1 MASIQK
7 KGDAW
12 YCQFLYRRQRHTFAV
27 GEVDEAE
34 ARAVAAK
41 VGYLLMRLKQNLL
54 DIPAGCDIVTFVRF
68 DGNPPTDK
76 PHLIAKEHTFEEV
89 SDQFLQTFS
98 NGAIE
103 ANTLCTARI
112 HLNHATETLGKTFPL
127 NALTHADLQRHI
139 TRRTSGETAVAPV
152 TVKKEIDTF
161 RAAWNW
167 ASRTGMVTVDF
178 PGSGLVYPKAD
189 ERLPFMTWKEI
200 DRRLAAGGDPD
211 TLWECLYLTAAEI
224 AELLQFVRTLRAP
237 PWVFPALLFVAHT
250 GCRRSE
256 MIRARTE
263 DVNDGVVTIREKKRV
278 KGRRSSRRVPLSTE
292 LAATLRKWLKTRKGQ
307 PYLFGIDGMLSVQ
320 TTQKAFVR
328 VLKGSK
334 WTVLKGWHVLR
345 HSFIS
350 ALASRNIDQRMI
362 DEFVGHQSDAMRVRY
377 RHLYPSSQADA
388 IRTVF
393 G

>member
-27 GEVDEAE
+27 GEVDEGE

-54 DIPAGCDIVTFVRF
+54 DVPPGCDIVTFVRF
-68 DGNPPTDK
+68 DGKPPMDK
-76 PHLIAKEHTFEEV
+76 PHLTSKEHIFEEV
-89 SDQFLQTFS
+89 RDQFLKTFA
-98 NGAIE
+98 NGAVE

-112 HLNHATETLGKTFPL
+112 HLNHVANTLGKNFPI
-127 NALTHADLQRHI
+127 NALTHADLQRHV
-139 TRRTSGETAVAPV
+139 TRRTSGENAVAAV
-152 TVKKEIDTF
+152 TVKKEIDTL
-161 RAAWNW
+161 RSAWNW
-167 ASRTGMVTVDF
+167 ACRNSMATGDF
-178 PGSGLVYPKAD
+178 PSPGLAYPKAE
-189 ERLPFMTWKEI
+189 ERLPFMTWTEI
-200 DRRLAAGGDPD
+200 ERRIAAGGDRD
-211 TLWECLYLTAAEI
+211 TLWECLYLTAVEI
-224 AELLQFVRTLRAP
+224 AELLQFVKGRKAP
-237 PWVFPALLFVAHT
+237 PWLYPAVLFVAHT

-263 DVNDGVVTIREKKRV
+263 DVGDGVVTIREKKRV
-278 KGRRSSRRVPLSTE
+278 KGRRTSRRVPLSTE
-292 LAATLRKWLKTRKGQ
+292 LAAALRKWLKGRKGN
-307 PYLFGIDGMLSVQ
+307 PYLFGIDGPLSVQ

-334 WTVLKGWHVLR
+334 WSVLKGWHVLR